1 MENEKILEN
10 EQEEVVDPV
19 DAEDVAD
26 VSVEDAEVEAV
37 EDAEVEAVEEE
48 AVEAIDAVDAEE
60 SENGEDQYVEFDTEE
75 NTDSAR
81 KSRNTVTSSEYEEA
95 VNAVV
100 FGALAI
106 ALPFF
111 AIIFS
116 MLGSMLFA
124 LATAIV
130 GVVFAVLATKFQKR
144 TSGAIDVHTL
154 GLSKAAKTLSLIG
167 MIISIFALAWVTIS
181 IVMTIL
187 VLIAVVGAYVAAI
200 VLGIIAAMSAV

>member
-10 EQEEVVDPV
+10 EQEEIVDPV
-19 DAEDVAD
+19 DVEDVAD
-26 VSVEDAEVEAV
+26 ESVEDAEVET
-37 EDAEVEAVEEE
+37 
-48 AVEAIDAVDAEE
+48 VEAIDAVDAEE

-187 VLIAVVGAYVAAI
+187 VLIAMVGVYVAAI
-200 VLGIIAAMSAV
+200 VLGIVAAMSGV